1 MNPTNLPV
9 RTDRI
14 LEEQMDNTEYRE
26 ALGFLLGLTVGAVI
40 GTATALLLA
49 PQSGARTRRQIV
61 RKAEEWTDSA
71 GESLE
76 DARDEARELADRAAR
91 GGARG
96 RAPTVPAT
104 DSPKSSTRVGTVC
117 VPDLTPR

>member
-1 MNPTNLPV
+1 
-9 RTDRI
+9 
-14 LEEQMDNTEYRE
+14 MDNTEYRE

-91 GGARG
+91 ETRRAR
-96 RAPTVPAT
+96 
-104 DSPKSSTRVGTVC
+104 KSADRTGDRLAEVVDKSQDRLRT
-117 VPDLTPR
+117 